1 MHQRQAG
8 RPSRQWVGVLVATG
22 FAAVVVAAVS
32 SVLGAAPGTREWRD
46 YAGGPDSSRFV
57 AASQITKANVGQLQV
72 AWTFPDGDTDF
83 NPLVVRDTI
92 YTRARGNT
100 IVAVDAATGTQ
111 RWASPE
117 IKAFV
122 IRGINYWES
131 PDGKDRRLFVS
142 TLNRLQAFD
151 ASNGQ
156 RITSFGRDGAVDLR
170 EGLDRDPEKVQQQ
183 SRLPGKIFGNL
194 IILGSATNTEY
205 TSAPGDIRA
214 FDVRTGAHV
223 WSFRTIPRKG
233 EFGADTWPENA
244 RATVGGANAWA
255 EMSVDPVRGIVYV
268 PTGSGKYNFFGG
280 YRRGDNLFSDSL
292 IALDAKTGARKWH
305 FQTVHHDIWDLDN
318 NSAPQLTTITHEGRK
333 VDIVAMASKTG
344 YLYVFDRAT
353 GKPIWPIEERPVPQ
367 KTTVPGQYLSPTQP
381 FPTRPEPFAR
391 QSFTVD
397 DLNPYILTDEQRAR
411 FRERILKARN
421 DGPFTPIGFDE
432 VIHMP
437 GNQGGS
443 NWGSTAGNPHDG
455 RVYVIGFN
463 VPTIIRLQK
472 AGEKRAAR
480 AGGNPAQIVE
490 EGYPTTDGFGLYP
503 TIVEPPYTTL
513 TAYDLNKG
521 AIAWQKGLG
530 DDLRLLPLG
539 ITGTGSAAT
548 VKGGLIVTGTG
559 LVFATAADRKVHV
572 YDTGNGTELATLP
585 LGGPTSGGPSMYE
598 HNGRQ
603 YLLVTASA
611 VQPSGPG
618 AVPTPHTGPTGLVA
632 YALPK

>member
-72 AWTFPDGDTDF
+72 AWAFPDGDTDF

-223 WSFRTIPRKG
+223 WSFRTIPR
-233 EFGADTWPENA
+233 
-244 RATVGGANAWA
+244 
-255 EMSVDPVRGIVYV
+255 
-268 PTGSGKYNFFGG
+268 
-280 YRRGDNLFSDSL
+280 
-292 IALDAKTGARKWH
+292 
-305 FQTVHHDIWDLDN
+305 
-318 NSAPQLTTITHEGRK
+318 
-333 VDIVAMASKTG
+333 
-344 YLYVFDRAT
+344 
-353 GKPIWPIEERPVPQ
+353 
-367 KTTVPGQYLSPTQP
+367 
-381 FPTRPEPFAR
+381 
-391 QSFTVD
+391 
-397 DLNPYILTDEQRAR
+397 
-411 FRERILKARN
+411 
-421 DGPFTPIGFDE
+421 
-432 VIHMP
+432 
-437 GNQGGS
+437 
-443 NWGSTAGNPHDG
+443 
-455 RVYVIGFN
+455 
-463 VPTIIRLQK
+463 
-472 AGEKRAAR
+472 
-480 AGGNPAQIVE
+480 
-490 EGYPTTDGFGLYP
+490 
-503 TIVEPPYTTL
+503 
-513 TAYDLNKG
+513 
-521 AIAWQKGLG
+521 
-530 DDLRLLPLG
+530 
-539 ITGTGSAAT
+539 
-548 VKGGLIVTGTG
+548 
-559 LVFATAADRKVHV
+559 
-572 YDTGNGTELATLP
+572 
-585 LGGPTSGGPSMYE
+585 
-598 HNGRQ
+598 
-603 YLLVTASA
+603 
-611 VQPSGPG
+611 
-618 AVPTPHTGPTGLVA
+618 
-632 YALPK
+632 